1 MDDNYSGDS
10 LGGFFQKHSSAESSV
25 SASLNNAAAFG
36 SARRSIT
43 FDHDDTGTAS
53 VETNAPK
60 KKRVS
65 RMTGGGLR
73 QFSAIVC
80 DLLESKGRT
89 TYAELADYIM
99 SELAGNDSETA
110 TSLSEFNDKNIPRR
124 VYDALNVLEALDIIT
139 RVKKEIKWNGIP
151 DRKMDLEG
159 MKAECVRMMNR
170 IGRKTAYLK
179 DLEEQFADLQN
190 LMFCNKELLKSGN
203 THPGGFSLPFI
214 LVQTSRDAAVEIE
227 ISEDKHMVHFDFNSA
242 PFFLHDDTYILKL
255 LRRHQRPERT
265 NVSQNSSVQTPSPC
279 PSIVSGGAGP
289 FYWNSG
295 TETPN

>member
-1 MDDNYSGDS
+1 
-10 LGGFFQKHSSAESSV
+10 
-25 SASLNNAAAFG
+25 
-36 SARRSIT
+36 
-43 FDHDDTGTAS
+43 
-53 VETNAPK
+53 
-60 KKRVS
+60 
-65 RMTGGGLR
+65 
-73 QFSAIVC
+73 
-80 DLLESKGRT
+80 
-89 TYAELADYIM
+89 
-99 SELAGNDSETA
+99 
-110 TSLSEFNDKNIPRR
+110 
-124 VYDALNVLEALDIIT
+124 
-139 RVKKEIKWNGIP
+139 
-151 DRKMDLEG
+151 MDLEG

-179 DLEEQFADLQN
+179 DLEE
-190 LMFCNKELLKSGN
+190 
-203 THPGGFSLPFI
+203 
-214 LVQTSRDAAVEIE
+214 QTSRDAAVEIE

>member
-10 LGGFFQKHSSAESSV
+10 FGGFFQ
-25 SASLNNAAAFG
+25 NG

-43 FDHDDTGTAS
+43 FDHDNTSTAD
-53 VETNAPK
+53 VEINAPK

-99 SELAGNDSETA
+99 SELAGNDNETA

-151 DRKMDLEG
+151 DRKMNLEG
-159 MKAECVRMMNR
+159 MKAECDKMMNR

-190 LMFCNKELLKSGN
+190 LMYCNKELLKSGN
-203 THPGGFSLPFI
+203 SRPGGFLCHLYWS
-214 LVQTSRDAAVEIE
+214 SRDATVEIE

-255 LRRHQRPERT
+255 LRFRQPPERT
-265 NVSQNSSVQTPSPC
+265 NVSQNSSVYPPSPC
-279 PSIVSGGAGP
+279 PSIVSGGARP

-295 TETPN
+295 TETPNAKLNKC